1 MSDAWTLSS
10 LDPRAADYA
19 AGVLLGAEILFA
31 ASGTDEGKHRAAS
44 CALVRSAIARGVSRA
59 EMLGSINLLGRDF
72 ATATLVI
79 EAAIQRAPDP
89 RLVEVRDVIL
99 QARVVWEHEHY

>member
-1 MSDAWTLSS
+1 MSAAWKLSN

-31 ASGTDEGKHRAAS
+31 ASGTDDGKQRAAS

-59 EMLGSINLLGRDF
+59 EMLGSMDLLTRDF
-72 ATATLVI
+72 ETATLVI

-89 RLVEVRDVIL
+89 RLVEVRDTIL
-99 QARVVWEHEHY
+99 QARVAWGDEYY